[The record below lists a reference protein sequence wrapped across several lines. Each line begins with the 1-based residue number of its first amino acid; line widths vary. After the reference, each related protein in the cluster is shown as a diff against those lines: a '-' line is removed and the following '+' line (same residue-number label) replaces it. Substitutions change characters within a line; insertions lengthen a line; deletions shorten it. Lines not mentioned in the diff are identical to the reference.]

1 MEYILNN
8 FHYDQIVIPCLNNI
22 VLLLNMKNIQKLV
35 FISND
40 NTALKEKEIFNK
52 LINETYPLVI
62 YELLNADSYKEL
74 ILTLIR

>member
-40 NTALKEKEIFNK
+40 NTALKEKRDI
-52 LINETYPLVI
+52 
-62 YELLNADSYKEL
+62 
-74 ILTLIR
+74 